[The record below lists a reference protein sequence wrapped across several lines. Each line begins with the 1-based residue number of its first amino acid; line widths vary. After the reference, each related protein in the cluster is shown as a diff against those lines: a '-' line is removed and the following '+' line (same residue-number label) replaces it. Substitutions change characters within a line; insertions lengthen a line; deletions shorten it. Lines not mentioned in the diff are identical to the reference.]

1 MTTTDWIIDIALILL
16 VLLQLREVRL
26 TARTI
31 LLPLAL
37 MLWAGHTYLHSV
49 PTAGNDLVLI
59 GLLAGVGV
67 VFGLFGGLLTRVRY
81 SSGNVYIRATA
92 SAAALW
98 VISMGFRMAF
108 AVWSSYGSGT
118 SHIASFSAGH
128 DITSGQAWVTALIF
142 MAFGEVIVRL
152 GTIIVRGQLVTARN
166 SRSGGTRRP
175 VPAAEARS

>member
-1 MTTTDWIIDIALILL
+1 MTITDWVIDIALILI
-16 VLLQLREVRL
+16 VFRQLREARL
-26 TARTI
+26 TIGT
-31 LLPLAL
+31 LVLPIAL
-37 MLWAGHTYLHSV
+37 MAWAGFTYLHSV
-49 PTAGNDLVLI
+49 PTAGNDLALI

-67 VFGLFGGLLTRVRY
+67 VFGLVSGVLTRVR
-81 SSGNVYIRATA
+81 SSAGNVYIKATA

-118 SHIASFSAGH
+118 SHIASFSAAH

-152 GTIIVRGQLVTARN
+152 GTIILRGQLLT
-166 SRSGGTRRP
+166 SRDSRRETRRP
-175 VPAAEARS
+175 VPMAGARS